1 MNIIAMI
8 PARYASTRLPGKPL
22 LAETGKP
29 MIQHVVDAVRQ
40 ADVLDEIIVAT
51 DDLRIA
57 EAVEAFGTRTVMT
70 NEDCPSGTD
79 RLAEAAEILG
89 LDDDDIIL
97 NVQGDEPDMPPACL
111 ELLVDLLQ
119 SSGLEMAT
127 LATPMTSEM
136 ADDPNKVKVV
146 LDRGGRALYFSRAK
160 IPFDRD
166 DTGQAQHLLHL
177 GIYGYSVGFLKRY
190 NAMEPTAAESVEKL
204 EQLRAL
210 ENGCSIIVGVVNYD
224 GHGIDTPEDY
234 AAFVERYRNA

>member
-1 MNIIAMI
+1 MKIIAMI

-40 ADVLDEIIVAT
+40 ADVLDEIVVAT
-51 DDLRIA
+51 DDARIA
-57 EAVEAFGTRTVMT
+57 DAVESFGTRTVMT

-89 LDDDDIIL
+89 LDDEDIIL

-111 ELLVDLLQ
+111 ELMVDLLQ
-119 SSGLEMAT
+119 SSGFEMAT

-146 LDRGGRALYFSRAK
+146 LDRAGRAMYFSRAK

-166 DTGQAQHLLHL
+166 DTGDAEYLLHL

-190 NAMEPTAAESVEKL
+190 NAMESTAAESVEKL
-204 EQLRAL
+204 EFRRCHSPTNLNTR
-210 ENGCSIIVGVVNYD
+210 SISDSSTLLIRQR
-224 GHGIDTPEDY
+224 I
-234 AAFVERYRNA
+234 FKFLCRFR